1 MSTWQAV
8 SVAENEIK
16 STDKLMQLSAQHVDF
31 EQKNTFLE
39 KLIKSLPGIFY
50 VIDAKL
56 KLHMWNRNAEKVTGY
71 TYEDIEKTGVSEIF
85 LEEYLP
91 CVKDSI
97 EKAFR
102 EGNGSVE
109 AVINTKEGCLIPY
122 LFTGVSAQIG
132 DTPYLLG
139 IGIDISQR
147 KQAEDNLRDSETL
160 YRIFA
165 QWMTEGVALMHGSRI
180 LFANKAFASILGHEE
195 PNRLLGLDIMEY
207 IHTDFEIY
215 FKDLI
220 NSIEDGQSKERY
232 FQARWIR
239 ESGEEIWVEGRG
251 IFLSWKGNPA
261 LLMTIRDITGIKLK
275 EITMQEEAAFLRK
288 ENITLRTSIIKDRY
302 RLGGIIG
309 KSPAMQEVYEMI
321 LNSAA
326 TNANVIIYGESGT
339 GKELVAQAIHEM
351 SSRSGNNFVPVNC
364 AAIPENLIESEF
376 FGYKKGAFTGAA
388 SDKPGFL
395 DLADQGTLFLD
406 EVGEISPNI
415 QAKLLRAIEG
425 GGYTPVGCNKVK
437 HSDFRII
444 AATNKNLLEL
454 ARRGLFRE
462 DFFYRIHIIPI
473 NLPPLRKRRED
484 VPLLVERFLRIYSP
498 VKKIPSLPGHLCEA
512 LISYDWPGNVRELQ
526 NVIQRYLST
535 GRIDFIAPAK
545 HEQTISHAG
554 KPVRE
559 DSSEPFNLQEHTVH
573 LEKSIIM
580 EALNKYHWNKSKAA
594 DALNISRKTLSR
606 KLKRLGLS

>member
-580 EALNKYHWNKSKAA
+580 EALNKYHWN
-594 DALNISRKTLSR
+594 
-606 KLKRLGLS
+606 